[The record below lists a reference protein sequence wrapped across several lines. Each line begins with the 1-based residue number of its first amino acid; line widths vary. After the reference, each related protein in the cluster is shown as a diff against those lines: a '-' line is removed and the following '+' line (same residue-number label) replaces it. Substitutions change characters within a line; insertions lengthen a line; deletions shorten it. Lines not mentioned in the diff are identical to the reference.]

1 MIPGKTYKPEDYLE
15 ILWRRKWV
23 GIIPFIVAAMGT
35 FVGSQ
40 LLPNQFRSEARV
52 MVVPQQVPENY
63 VQTTVTA
70 TVEDRLQSI
79 AALIQSRTRL
89 EQLVQRFDLYKEER
103 EQMIME
109 DVVTLM
115 RANIGLSVERPRNR
129 RDDPG
134 FFTVSFL
141 SPDPRAAMQVT
152 EALATAFI
160 NENVTG
166 RTTQADQTN
175 QFLQA
180 QLDEARRNL
189 VDHEQK
195 LEAFRRTYSGQLPTQ
210 VQSNLSV
217 MQGTQVQLQAIRDTI
232 NRDGDRQLVLQRMLA
247 DAVALDEA
255 TSQATMAANPT
266 AVSASAPAAEQLAA
280 ARTALAALQLRLK
293 PEHPDVRRMERTITE
308 LEAKAEQEALRA
320 PLSAQDGSTTVRPLN
335 SNSIN
340 QQQRLSGM
348 RAELESLERRIATS
362 RTEEA
367 RLNAMLEQYRA
378 RIEVAPTREAEM
390 TDLMR
395 DYQTLQDNYQSLLNR
410 SQESRIAADLERRQI
425 GEQFRV
431 VDPAR
436 LPIRP
441 FSPDRLRINL
451 MGSFAGLAL
460 GIALIGLLEYRDT
473 SLRTDD
479 DVVMS
484 LALPV
489 LAVIPIMI
497 SAAEKRRIRRRRFV
511 MVGASLVV
519 TIGIV
524 AVVVWR
530 MNLLDRI
537 PGF

>member
-23 GIIPFIVAAMGT
+23 GIIPFVVAAVGT

-52 MVVPQQVPENY
+52 MIIPQQVPENY

-70 TVEDRLQSI
+70 TVEDRLASMG
-79 AALIQSRTRL
+79 ATIQSRTRL
-89 EQLVQRFDLYKEER
+89 EQLIQRFDLYKEER
-103 EQMIME
+103 ERMIME

-115 RANIGLSVERPRNR
+115 RANIGYSPERPRNR

-166 RTTQADQTN
+166 RTTQAEQTN

-232 NRDGDRQLVLQRMLA
+232 NRDTDRQLVLQRMLA

-266 AVSASAPAAEQLAA
+266 AVSASAPAAEQLTA

-293 PEHPDVRRMERTITE
+293 PEHPDVRRMERTIAE

-335 SNSIN
+335 STSVN

-362 RTEEA
+362 RVEEV
-367 RLNAMLEQYRA
+367 RLNEMLEQYRA

-395 DYQTLQDNYQSLLNR
+395 DYQTLQENYQSLLNR

>member
-1 MIPGKTYKPEDYLE
+1 MIPGKTYKPEDYIE

-23 GIIPFIVAAMGT
+23 GIIPFVVAAVGT

-40 LLPNQFRSEARV
+40 LLPDQFRSEARV

-103 EQMIME
+103 ERMIME

-115 RANIGLSVERPRNR
+115 RANIGLSVDRPRNR

-189 VDHEQK
+189 VDHEQR

-217 MQGTQVQLQAIRDTI
+217 MQSTQVQLQAVRDTI
-232 NRDGDRQLVLQRMLA
+232 NRDTDRQLVLQRMIT
-247 DAVALDEA
+247 DAIVLDEA

-266 AVSASAPAAEQLAA
+266 SVSASAPAADQLAA

-293 PEHPDVRRMERTITE
+293 PEHPDVQRMRRTIAE
-308 LEAKAEQEALRA
+308 LEAKAEQEALKA
-320 PLSAQDGSTTVRPLN
+320 PLSAQDGTTPVRPLN
-335 SNSIN
+335 TTTVN

-362 RTEEA
+362 RSEEA
-367 RLNAMLEQYRA
+367 RLSGILEQYRS
-378 RIEVAPTREAEM
+378 RIEAAPTREAEM

-395 DYQTLQDNYQSLLNR
+395 DYQTMQDNYQSLLNR

-460 GIALIGLLEYRDT
+460 GVALIGLLEYRDT